1 MKQKKTSLL
10 IKEYL
15 QERGIKQRWLAN
27 KTGLSDGH
35 ISNVLEDRVLLTK
48 DTLNKIN
55 KALELDF
62 NINVQLLLKMK
73 RQQKKNIID
82 IMNSDE
88 ETGLYDS

>member
-35 ISNVLEDRVLLTK
+35 ISNVLENRVLLTN
-48 DTLNKIN
+48 DTLSKIN
-55 KALELDF
+55 KALKTDYV
-62 NINVQLLLKMK
+62 I
-73 RQQKKNIID
+73 
-82 IMNSDE
+82 
-88 ETGLYDS
+88 

>member
-35 ISNVLEDRVLLTK
+35 ISNVLENRVLLTN
-48 DTLNKIN
+48 DTLSKIN
-55 KALELDF
+55 NALKTDYV
-62 NINVQLLLKMK
+62 I
-73 RQQKKNIID
+73 
-82 IMNSDE
+82 
-88 ETGLYDS
+88 